1 MKQCQGCDAA
11 VEGTDP
17 HTSCVMCLGETHA
30 LAALTKVTCTACAA
44 LGAQELL
51 RRASMHREDA
61 SWADFPEPFA
71 MHSQEDRP
79 NLRDGRVPSDTTHLE
94 EALLTLANSSGDEDD
109 DLLLH
114 SSVQEMLPDDNLEPS
129 GSVAI
134 PTATAGGS
142 SVQARHIEAR
152 CVTDPC
158 LPVCTALR
166 AAYLGQAFL
175 YESPGSI
182 GVLAGSELKP
192 ARTLRRPIP
201 DKHQVAGSN
210 STPPP
215 LKSRASANSEAHG
228 TVYTAFNQVRVQ
240 PLCLDSEVQAD
251 AMDQYSNQ
259 SGLRV
264 TVRCPPSSFCRSKG
278 NEYAPASKQRTIPR
292 DRDKK
297 SAIRLVPKHDEM
309 QGFYSLYF
317 LVPKKDGGVRP
328 ILDLRALNRHL
339 VKRCFQ
345 MLTHKRVMS
354 SISQGDWFTL
364 VDLKDAYFHVNIV
377 QRHWQYLRFA
387 FLGRAYE
394 FTKLPFGLSLAPR
407 TFEMVAR
414 AAIAPLRQQ
423 GICVLTY
430 LDDWLVLAPSRE
442 LDSLSMTALL
452 SQERIASL
460 RDHACRFLPGC
471 YISGI
476 MIMRLLGLMAAA
488 IAVVPLGLLRMRPV
502 QFWLKRMHFDPMR
515 DRAKLFCIPQSVVR
529 ALSHWRMLSV
539 GVPMGAISTHVPVYT
554 DTSTKGWGAVCNGMM
569 ASGLWNPPLPHINV
583 LEITALWLALQ
594 HFEPLLRGRHI
605 LIRSDNK
612 ATVAYL
618 NRQGGTKCPHLHRLA
633 VRIWT
638 WAYPRVRSL
647 RALYVPGQ
655 LNCGAD
661 LLSQGGPSSLEWCLH
676 PLVVAEVWSRF
687 VKARVDLFASRQNAH
702 CPLWFVMTATGS
714 PPLGVDALAHRWP
727 KRLLYAF
734 PPFGLIP
741 QVLTKA
747 REKKPLILIAP
758 DWPHKQWM
766 ADIALL
772 LTGVPWRLPQ
782 RRDLLSQGAGTIFH
796 PHPSRLRLTAWP
808 LLGAGS

>member
-1 MKQCQGCDAA
+1 MKRCQGCDAA

-17 HTSCVMCLGETHA
+17 HTACVMCLGETHA

-79 NLRDGRVPSDTTHLE
+79 NLRDGRVPSDTAHLE
-94 EALLTLANSSGDEDD
+94 EALLTLANSSGDEDN

-114 SSVQEMLPDDNLEPS
+114 SNDVSAELRKNAGAILHLTQGLAQDFGRIM
-129 GSVAI
+129 GWSVA
-134 PTATAGGS
+134 S
-142 SVQARHIEAR
+142 LRHLWLANSALPEADKVPR
-152 CVTDPC
+152 LDA
-158 LPVCTALR
+158 PVSLD
-166 AAYLGQAFL
+166 
-175 YESPGSI
+175 GSI
-182 GVLAGSELKP
+182 GVLTGSKSKP
-192 ARTLRRPIP
+192 ARTLRRPIT
-201 DKHQVAGSN
+201 DKHQVVGSN

-215 LKSRASANSEAHG
+215 LKSRASADSEARG
-228 TVYTAFNQVRVQ
+228 VRETNM
-240 PLCLDSEVQAD
+240 PLHLNSALSQEIETLLA
-251 AMDQYSNQ
+251 
-259 SGLRV
+259 
-264 TVRCPPSSFCRSKG
+264 
-278 NEYAPASKQRTIPR
+278 
-292 DRDKK
+292 K
-297 SAIRLVPKHDEM
+297 SAIRLVPKHAEM
-309 QGFYSLYF
+309 RGFYSLYF

-339 VKRCFQ
+339 VKRRFQ

-423 GICVLTY
+423 GIRVLTY

-442 LDSLSMTALL
+442 LAAKHTEMLITHIEGLGFT
-452 SQERIASL
+452 IN
-460 RDHACRFLPGC
+460 RDKSRC
-471 YISGI
+471 ISGI
-476 MIMRLLGLMAAA
+476 TIMRLLGLMAAA

-502 QFWLKRMHFDPMR
+502 QLWLKRMHFDQMR
-515 DRAKLFCIPQSVVR
+515 DRAKLFRIPQSVVR
-529 ALSHWRMLSV
+529 ALSHWRNGRMLSV

-554 DTSTKGWGAVCNGMM
+554 DASTKGWGAVCNGMM

-583 LEITALWLALQ
+583 LEITAVWLALQ
-594 HFEPLLRGRHI
+594 RFEPLLRGRHV

-612 ATVAYL
+612 ATVAYV

-661 LLSQGGPSSLEWCLH
+661 LLSRGGPSPLEWCLH

-687 VKARVDLFASRQNAH
+687 GKARVDLFASRQNAH
-702 CPLWFVMTATGS
+702 CPLWFAMTATGS
-714 PPLGVDALAHRWP
+714 PPLGVDALAHCWP
-727 KRLLYAF
+727 KGLLYAF
-734 PPFGLIP
+734 PPFGLVP
-741 QVLTKA
+741 QLLAKA
-747 REKKPLILIAP
+747 REEKKPLILIAP

-766 ADIALL
+766 ADVALL
-772 LTGVPWRLPQ
+772 LTDVPWRLPQ
-782 RRDLLSQGAGTIFH
+782 RRDLLVITTSFR
-796 PHPSRLRLTAWP
+796 SRVLDLVAFKS
-808 LLGAGS
+808 L

>member
-1 MKQCQGCDAA
+1 MKRCQGCDAA

-17 HTSCVMCLGETHA
+17 HTACVMCLGETHA

-79 NLRDGRVPSDTTHLE
+79 NLRDGRVPSDTAHLE

-114 SSVQEMLPDDNLEPS
+114 SSADATNNLAILAIAQTNLIESLTSSLADDVSAELRKNAGAILHLTQ
-129 GSVAI
+129 GLAQDFGRIMGWSVA
-134 PTATAGGS
+134 S
-142 SVQARHIEAR
+142 LRHLWLANSALPEADK
-152 CVTDPC
+152 VPLLDA
-158 LPVCTALR
+158 PVSLD
-166 AAYLGQAFL
+166 
-175 YESPGSI
+175 GSI
-182 GVLAGSELKP
+182 GVLAGSESKP
-192 ARTLRRPIP
+192 ARTLRRPIT

-215 LKSRASANSEAHG
+215 LKSRASADSEARG
-228 TVYTAFNQVRVQ
+228 VRETNMPMHLNSALSQ
-240 PLCLDSEVQAD
+240 EIETLLA
-251 AMDQYSNQ
+251 
-259 SGLRV
+259 
-264 TVRCPPSSFCRSKG
+264 
-278 NEYAPASKQRTIPR
+278 
-292 DRDKK
+292 K

-309 QGFYSLYF
+309 RGFYSLYF

-339 VKRCFQ
+339 VKRRFQ

-423 GICVLTY
+423 GIRRC
-430 LDDWLVLAPSRE
+430 
-442 LDSLSMTALL
+442 
-452 SQERIASL
+452 
-460 RDHACRFLPGC
+460 
-471 YISGI
+471 ISGI
-476 MIMRLLGLMAAA
+476 TIMRLLGLMAAA

-502 QFWLKRMHFDPMR
+502 QLWLKRMHFDPMR
-515 DRAKLFCIPQSVVR
+515 DRAKLFRIPQSVVR
-529 ALSHWRMLSV
+529 ALSHWRDGRMLSV

-554 DTSTKGWGAVCNGMM
+554 DASTKGWGAVCNGMM

-583 LEITALWLALQ
+583 LEITAVWLALQ
-594 HFEPLLRGRHI
+594 RFEPLLRGRHV

-612 ATVAYL
+612 ATVAYV

-661 LLSQGGPSSLEWCLH
+661 LLSRGGPSPLEWCLH

-687 VKARVDLFASRQNAH
+687 GKARVDLFASRQNAH
-702 CPLWFVMTATGS
+702 CPLWFAMTATGS
-714 PPLGVDALAHRWP
+714 PPLGVDALAHCWP
-727 KRLLYAF
+727 KGLLYAF
-734 PPFGLIP
+734 PPFGLVP
-741 QVLTKA
+741 QVLAKA
-747 REKKPLILIAP
+747 REERKPLILIAP

-766 ADIALL
+766 ADVALL
-772 LTGVPWRLPQ
+772 LTDVPWRLPQ
-782 RRDLLSQGAGTIFH
+782 RRDLL
-796 PHPSRLRLTAWP
+796 
-808 LLGAGS
+808 

>member
-1 MKQCQGCDAA
+1 MKRCQGCDAA

-17 HTSCVMCLGETHA
+17 HTACVMCLGETHA

-79 NLRDGRVPSDTTHLE
+79 NLRDGRVPSDTAHLE

-114 SSVQEMLPDDNLEPS
+114 SSADATNNLAILAIAQTNLIESLTSSLADDVSAELRKNAGAILHLTQGWHQRLVISQSKGAFFPDIQAVLE
-129 GSVAI
+129 
-134 PTATAGGS
+134 S
-142 SVQARHIEAR
+142 SPAQNRSRPGLYVGLSQISTRSLAQIRPRPH
-152 CVTDPC
+152 
-158 LPVCTALR
+158 LR
-166 AAYLGQAFL
+166 AGLLQ
-175 YESPGSI
+175 I
-182 GVLAGSELKP
+182 QKP
-192 ARTLRRPIP
+192 
-201 DKHQVAGSN
+201 V
-210 STPPP
+210 
-215 LKSRASANSEAHG
+215 
-228 TVYTAFNQVRVQ
+228 
-240 PLCLDSEVQAD
+240 
-251 AMDQYSNQ
+251 
-259 SGLRV
+259 
-264 TVRCPPSSFCRSKG
+264 
-278 NEYAPASKQRTIPR
+278 
-292 DRDKK
+292 
-297 SAIRLVPKHDEM
+297 
-309 QGFYSLYF
+309 
-317 LVPKKDGGVRP
+317 KDGGVRP

-339 VKRCFQ
+339 VKRRFQ

-364 VDLKDAYFHVNIV
+364 VDLKDAYFHVNI
-377 QRHWQYLRFA
+377 
-387 FLGRAYE
+387 
-394 FTKLPFGLSLAPR
+394 
-407 TFEMVAR
+407 
-414 AAIAPLRQQ
+414 
-423 GICVLTY
+423 
-430 LDDWLVLAPSRE
+430 
-442 LDSLSMTALL
+442 
-452 SQERIASL
+452 ERIASL
-460 RDHACRFLPGC
+460 RGHACRFLPGRC
-471 YISGI
+471 ISGI
-476 MIMRLLGLMAAA
+476 TIMRLLGLMAAA

-502 QFWLKRMHFDPMR
+502 QLWLKRMHFDPMR
-515 DRAKLFCIPQSVVR
+515 DRAKLFRIPQSVVR
-529 ALSHWRMLSV
+529 ALSHWRDGRMLSV

-554 DTSTKGWGAVCNGMM
+554 DASTKGWGAVCNGMM

-583 LEITALWLALQ
+583 LEITAVWLALQ
-594 HFEPLLRGRHI
+594 RFEPLLRGRHV

-612 ATVAYL
+612 VTVAYV

-661 LLSQGGPSSLEWCLH
+661 LLSRGGPSPLEWCLH

-687 VKARVDLFASRQNAH
+687 GKARVDLFASRQNAH
-702 CPLWFVMTATGS
+702 CPLWFAMTATGS
-714 PPLGVDALAHRWP
+714 PPLGVDALAHCWP
-727 KRLLYAF
+727 KGLLYAF
-734 PPFGLIP
+734 PPFGLVP
-741 QVLTKA
+741 QVLAKA
-747 REKKPLILIAP
+747 REERKPLILIAP

-766 ADIALL
+766 ADVALL
-772 LTGVPWRLPQ
+772 LTDVPWRLPQ

>member
-1 MKQCQGCDAA
+1 MKRCQGCDAA

-17 HTSCVMCLGETHA
+17 HTACVMCLGETHA

-79 NLRDGRVPSDTTHLE
+79 NLRDGRVPSDTAHLE

-114 SSVQEMLPDDNLEPS
+114 SSDLEMLPDYSLEPS

-134 PTATAGGS
+134 PTATDDVSAELRKNAGAILHLTQGLAQDFGRIMGW
-142 SVQARHIEAR
+142 SVASLRHLWLANSALPEADKVPLLDAPVSLDARRSIEEQPGGRRDA
-152 CVTDPC
+152 TTIASGKAWTKPFN
-158 LPVCTALR
+158 PAAPR
-166 AAYLGQAFL
+166 AHPPQSKAQKR
-175 YESPGSI
+175 SI
-182 GVLAGSELKP
+182 GVLAGSESKL
-192 ARTLRRPIP
+192 ARTLRRPIT

-215 LKSRASANSEAHG
+215 LKSRASADSEARG
-228 TVYTAFNQVRVQ
+228 TVCTAFNQ
-240 PLCLDSEVQAD
+240 
-251 AMDQYSNQ
+251 
-259 SGLRV
+259 
-264 TVRCPPSSFCRSKG
+264 
-278 NEYAPASKQRTIPR
+278 
-292 DRDKK
+292 
-297 SAIRLVPKHDEM
+297 
-309 QGFYSLYF
+309 
-317 LVPKKDGGVRP
+317 KDGGVRP

-339 VKRCFQ
+339 VKRRFQ

-407 TFEMVAR
+407 TFEM
-414 AAIAPLRQQ
+414 
-423 GICVLTY
+423 
-430 LDDWLVLAPSRE
+430 
-442 LDSLSMTALL
+442 
-452 SQERIASL
+452 ERIASL
-460 RDHACRFLPGC
+460 RGHACRFLPGRC
-471 YISGI
+471 ISGI
-476 MIMRLLGLMAAA
+476 TIMRLLGLMAAA

-502 QFWLKRMHFDPMR
+502 QLWLKRMHFDPMR
-515 DRAKLFCIPQSVVR
+515 DRAKLFRIPQSVVR
-529 ALSHWRMLSV
+529 ALSHWRDGRMLSV

-554 DTSTKGWGAVCNGMM
+554 DASTKGWGAVCNGMM

-583 LEITALWLALQ
+583 LEITAVWLALQ
-594 HFEPLLRGRHI
+594 RFEPLLRGRHV

-612 ATVAYL
+612 ATVAYV

-661 LLSQGGPSSLEWCLH
+661 LLSRGGPSPLEWCLH

-687 VKARVDLFASRQNAH
+687 GKAIVDLFASRQNAH
-702 CPLWFVMTATGS
+702 CPLWFAMTATGS
-714 PPLGVDALAHRWP
+714 PPLGVDALAHCWP
-727 KRLLYAF
+727 KGLLYAF
-734 PPFGLIP
+734 PPFGLVP
-741 QVLTKA
+741 QVLAKA
-747 REKKPLILIAP
+747 REERKPLILIAP

-766 ADIALL
+766 ADVALL
-772 LTGVPWRLPQ
+772 LTDVPWRLPQ
-782 RRDLLSQGAGTIFH
+782 RRDLL
-796 PHPSRLRLTAWP
+796 
-808 LLGAGS
+808 

>member
-1 MKQCQGCDAA
+1 MKRCQGCDAA

-17 HTSCVMCLGETHA
+17 HTACVMCLGETHA

-79 NLRDGRVPSDTTHLE
+79 NLRDGRVPSDTAHLE

-114 SSVQEMLPDDNLEPS
+114 SSADATNNLAILAIAQTNLIESLTSSLADDVSAELRKNAGAILHLTQ
-129 GSVAI
+129 GLAQDFGRIMGWSVASLRHLWLANSAL
-134 PTATAGGS
+134 PEADKPGAQLRS
-142 SVQARHIEAR
+142 SPVAVETLPLLLAARLGRSRSTLLHPGLTRLNRMPRSVPESPRESVIEAIR
-152 CVTDPC
+152 SSGPDTPPSKGAFFPDIQAVLESSPAQNRSRPGLYVGLSQISTRSLARIRPR
-158 LPVCTALR
+158 PHLR
-166 AAYLGQAFL
+166 AGLLQ
-175 YESPGSI
+175 I
-182 GVLAGSELKP
+182 QKP
-192 ARTLRRPIP
+192 
-201 DKHQVAGSN
+201 V
-210 STPPP
+210 
-215 LKSRASANSEAHG
+215 
-228 TVYTAFNQVRVQ
+228 
-240 PLCLDSEVQAD
+240 
-251 AMDQYSNQ
+251 
-259 SGLRV
+259 
-264 TVRCPPSSFCRSKG
+264 
-278 NEYAPASKQRTIPR
+278 
-292 DRDKK
+292 
-297 SAIRLVPKHDEM
+297 
-309 QGFYSLYF
+309 
-317 LVPKKDGGVRP
+317 KDGGVRP

-339 VKRCFQ
+339 VKRRFQ

-394 FTKLPFGLSLAPR
+394 FTKLPFGR
-407 TFEMVAR
+407 
-414 AAIAPLRQQ
+414 
-423 GICVLTY
+423 C
-430 LDDWLVLAPSRE
+430 
-442 LDSLSMTALL
+442 
-452 SQERIASL
+452 
-460 RDHACRFLPGC
+460 
-471 YISGI
+471 ISGI
-476 MIMRLLGLMAAA
+476 TIMRLLGLMAAA

-502 QFWLKRMHFDPMR
+502 QLWLKRMHFDPMR
-515 DRAKLFCIPQSVVR
+515 DRAKLFRIPQSVVR
-529 ALSHWRMLSV
+529 ALSHWRDGRMLSV

-554 DTSTKGWGAVCNGMM
+554 DASTKGWGAVCNGMM

-583 LEITALWLALQ
+583 LEITAVWLALQ
-594 HFEPLLRGRHI
+594 RFEPLLRGRHV

-612 ATVAYL
+612 ATVAYV

-661 LLSQGGPSSLEWCLH
+661 LLSRGGPSPLEWCLH

-687 VKARVDLFASRQNAH
+687 GKARVDLFASRQNAH
-702 CPLWFVMTATGS
+702 CPLWFAMTATGS
-714 PPLGVDALAHRWP
+714 PPLGVDALAHCWP
-727 KRLLYAF
+727 KGLLYAF
-734 PPFGLIP
+734 PPFGLVP
-741 QVLTKA
+741 QVLAKA
-747 REKKPLILIAP
+747 REERKPLILIAP

-766 ADIALL
+766 ADVALL
-772 LTGVPWRLPQ
+772 LTDVPWRLPQ
-782 RRDLLSQGAGTIFH
+782 RRDLL
-796 PHPSRLRLTAWP
+796 
-808 LLGAGS
+808 